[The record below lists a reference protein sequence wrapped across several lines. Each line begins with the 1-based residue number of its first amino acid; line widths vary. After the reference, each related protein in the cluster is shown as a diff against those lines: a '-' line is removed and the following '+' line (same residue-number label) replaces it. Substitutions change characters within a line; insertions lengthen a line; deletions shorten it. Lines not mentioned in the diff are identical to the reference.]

1 MFSLSPA
8 VVTREI
14 DLSAVI
20 GAAPSSFGAFAGK
33 FHWGPVNQPMLISGE
48 DNLTSV
54 FGYPDSNNATDF
66 FTIASFFAYTSGA
79 YVTRVGNE
87 AMTNATLESSTQ
99 IAVLNSNH
107 FNEQRANLGTV
118 SLLARYPGQVG
129 NTLGVSICSTAD
141 QFRLVIKSELDDV
154 ESADLKIAFSEPV
167 LDEEGAPIMVP
178 GGPEDEDEQVPL
190 TKSIK
195 SKTLPIETGSATGLL
210 EVGDYLVIDNTKYVI
225 QGVDSTSI
233 TLDRIYVGNKNPA
246 EVYRYWKFHEEF
258 GTAPGT
264 NEFHVVVFDNSGYF
278 RTAGAVLESFSRL
291 STKVDAKDDQNNSAY
306 WENVINASS
315 SYLYAGK
322 KTPDASGKKSAT
334 TTALTGG
341 NNAENTI
348 GIDEYILAY
357 ELYQNGELYN
367 TPILIGGNAITSN
380 TAEGAVLANYLV
392 HSLAEVRK
400 DTLAFISPPLEAV
413 LNNRGREAMSTVE
426 ARKLVGSSS
435 YATMDGNWK
444 YMYDKYNDTFR
455 WVPCNGDH
463 AGVYALNDRERDP
476 WVSAAGTSKGRIK
489 NVVKFAYNPDKTSRD
504 VLYSNDVNPMFTM
517 AIVGPVLFGD
527 KTLLG
532 KNTALS
538 RNNVRRLL
546 IVLEKT
552 IAAAAVDL
560 LFEFND
566 EFTQRRFKS
575 MVEPFLKDAQGRR
588 GLTDFKVICDH
599 TVNTPQVVQNNSFV
613 GQIYIKPNYTISDIR
628 LDFVVVNASA
638 SFEEVIGSY

>member
-14 DLSAVI
+14 DLSAVV
-20 GAAPSSFGAFAGK
+20 GAAPSTFAAFAGK
-33 FHWGPVNQPMLISGE
+33 FHWGPVNHPMLIAGE

-54 FGYPDSNNATDF
+54 FGYPDTNNAVDF

-87 AMTNATLESSTQ
+87 AMTNATLEPSVQ
-99 IAVLNSNH
+99 VAVLNPNH
-107 FNEQRANLGTV
+107 FNEQRANLDKV

-129 NTLGVSICSTAD
+129 NTLGVSICSTAE
-141 QFRLVIKSELDDV
+141 QFKLVIKSDLGGAV
-154 ESADLKIAFSEPV
+154 SPALKITFSEPA
-167 LDEEGAPIMVP
+167 LDTKNAPIMVP
-178 GGPEDEDEQVPL
+178 GGPEDSGKQVPL
-190 TKSIK
+190 TKAIK
-195 SKTLPIETGSATGLL
+195 SKTLPIESGTATGLL
-210 EVGDYLVIDNTKYVI
+210 EAGDYLVIDNTKYVI
-225 QGVDSTSI
+225 QSVESKSI
-233 TLDRIYVGNKNPA
+233 TLDRIYVGNKNPS
-246 EVYRYWKFHEEF
+246 EVYRYWKFYEEF
-258 GTAPGT
+258 ADAPGA
-264 NEFHVVVFDNSGYF
+264 NEFHVVVFDKSGYF
-278 RTAGAVLESFSRL
+278 RTAGAVLESFPKL
-291 STKVDAKDDQNNSAY
+291 STKVDAKDDQNTSAY
-306 WENVINASS
+306 WENVINNTSA
-315 SYLYAGK
+315 YLYAGK
-322 KTPDASGKKSAT
+322 KTPDASIKKSAT

-341 NNAENTI
+341 NNSDKTI
-348 GIDEYILAY
+348 DIDEYIRAY
-357 ELYQNGELYN
+357 ELYQNNELYN

-400 DTLAFISPPLEAV
+400 DTLAFISPPLDAV
-413 LNNRGREAMSTVE
+413 LNNRGKEAMSTVE
-426 ARKLVGSSS
+426 ARKLIGSSS

-455 WVPCNGDH
+455 WIPCNGDH
-463 AGVYALNDRERDP
+463 AGIYALNDRERDP

-504 VLYSNDVNPMFTM
+504 VLYTNDVNPMFTM

-552 IAAAAVDL
+552 IAAAATDL

-588 GLTDFKVICDH
+588 GLIDFKVICDG

-613 GQIYIKPNYTISDIR
+613 GAIYLRPNYTITDIR